1 LQDISEVYRLAAQE
15 LGGTYRSSPGG
26 NAHDEIVVTSGNWT
40 VVTHRLRIGG
50 AESDFRATT
59 SHAFFVTR
67 NNIRFMIKRSTI
79 FHGLGTLLGMQ
90 DIEVGDA
97 GFDADFTVKSSS
109 KEQVIALLADEQI
122 KQYLEMQHGSLLT
135 IRDDDGLFT
144 AKFRPDVDYLYFQHN
159 QYLTDLESLVAVP
172 RLMLATLNRLVAI
185 GEAEDAAVGNP
196 LIETA

>member
-1 LQDISEVYRLAAQE
+1 MLQNLSDIYRLAAQE

-40 VVTHRLRIGG
+40 VVTHRLRVGG
-50 AESDFRATT
+50 SETDVRATT
-59 SHAFFVTR
+59 SRAFFVTR
-67 NNIRFMIKRSTI
+67 NNFRFMIKRSTI

-122 KQYLEMQHGSLLT
+122 KQYLEKQRGSLLT

-144 AKFRPDVDYLYFQHN
+144 AKFRPDVDYLYYQHN
-159 QYLTDLESLVAVP
+159 QYVEDLETLVSIP

-185 GEAEDAAVGNP
+185 GEAEDVRVDNP
-196 LIETA
+196 LAE